1 MNGSLRVGR
10 LLFAIAMV
18 FFGVGFFIFV
28 TSMSGPPPGPPW
40 SRGVLSLDW
49 LACIGFLL
57 AGVSIA
63 TGMMGRLVAML
74 LGVVLLLYVVSRY
87 MAELLAH
94 LHDPGLWTVVFEIL
108 ALVGGAWVLAA
119 GFPPDK
125 AVAYPRQLCVATG
138 KHRAIPNCYFT
149 GGVRS
154 AAFYVCGF
162 CCDADSGVDSGAIVL
177 DLLYRHRVYRRGY
190 QYC

>member
-1 MNGSLRVGR
+1 MTLEGRMNGSLRVGR

-108 ALVGGAWVLAA
+108 A
-119 GFPPDK
+119 
-125 AVAYPRQLCVATG
+125 
-138 KHRAIPNCYFT
+138 
-149 GGVRS
+149 
-154 AAFYVCGF
+154 
-162 CCDADSGVDSGAIVL
+162 
-177 DLLYRHRVYRRGY
+177 
-190 QYC
+190 